1 MKRMFAAAVTL
12 LFLVTAQAARAAGP
26 VKIGFLVKSPE
37 NGWFQNEWKFAEQAS
52 KDLNFQLVKIGTPDG
67 EKVVSAIDNLAAQG
81 AQGFVICT
89 PDVKLGPAIV
99 AQAKRLKLK
108 VIAVDD
114 RFVDASGNP
123 LTKVPYLG
131 ISAGKIGEKVGETLA
146 TEMKRRGWNP
156 AETAA
161 LVLTN
166 YELQTAKERTDGA
179 KKALLAAGFPEA
191 NIKEGSQGKL
201 TDDVQ
206 NSLTMADPIITRN
219 ATFKNWLVYSLNEES
234 VVGAVRA
241 LENRGYKPANI
252 IGVGINGGAVAV
264 NEFKKPTATGF
275 YGTILLEAKVHG
287 YETAKMMYEW
297 IANGKQP
304 PLDTRTAGT
313 LLTRDN
319 YVKVL
324 TEGGLA
330 DELK

>member
-1 MKRMFAAAVTL
+1 MKRVFAVAAMFLALSAAQV
-12 LFLVTAQAARAAGP
+12 ARAAGP
-26 VKIGFLVKSPE
+26 VKMGFLVKSPE

-52 KDLNFQLVKIGTPDG
+52 KDLGFQLIKIGTPDG
-67 EKVVSAIDNLAAQG
+67 EKVVAAIDNLAAQG
-81 AQGFVICT
+81 AQGFVVCT

-99 AQAKRLKLK
+99 AQAARLNLK

-114 RFVDASGNP
+114 RFVDAGGSP
-123 LTKVPYLG
+123 LTQVPYLG

-146 TEMKRRGWNP
+146 AEMKKRGWKT
-156 AETAA
+156 ADTAA

-179 KKALLAAGFPEA
+179 KKALLASGFPEA

-219 ATFKNWLVYSLNEES
+219 SSFKNWLVYSLNEES
-234 VVGAVRA
+234 VTGAVRA

-264 NEFKKPTATGF
+264 NEFKKATPTGF

-297 IANGKQP
+297 VANGKQP
-304 PLDTRTAGT
+304 PPDTRTAGA

-324 TEGGLA
+324 TDSGLA

>member
-1 MKRMFAAAVTL
+1 MKRMLAAALTCLSL
-12 LFLVTAQAARAAGP
+12 LAAPAARGAAP

-52 KDLNFQLVKIGTPDG
+52 KELGFTLVKIGTPDG

-89 PDVKLGPAIV
+89 PDVKLGPAIA
-99 AQAKRLKLK
+99 AQATRLKLK

-114 RFVDASGNP
+114 RFVDAAGNP
-123 LTKVPYLG
+123 LTQIPYLG

-146 TEMKRRGWNP
+146 AEMKKRGWSP

-252 IGVGINGGAVAV
+252 VGVGINGGAVAV

-275 YGTILLEAKVHG
+275 YGTILLEARVHG

-297 IANGKQP
+297 IAKGKQP
-304 PLDTRTAGT
+304 APDTRTAGT
-313 LLTRDN
+313 LLTREN

-324 TEGGLA
+324 TDGGLA
-330 DELK
+330 DQLK

>member
-1 MKRMFAAAVTL
+1 MVLSLA
-12 LFLVTAQAARAAGP
+12 TAQVARAADA

-37 NGWFQNEWKFAEQAS
+37 NGWFQNEWKFADQAA
-52 KDLNFQLVKIGTPDG
+52 KELGFQLIKIGTPDG

-99 AQAKRLKLK
+99 AQSKRLNLK

-114 RFVDASGNP
+114 RFVDAGGKP
-123 LTKVPYLG
+123 IEAVPYLG

-146 TEMKRRGWNP
+146 AEMKKRGWNP

-179 KKALLAAGFPEA
+179 KKALLAAGFPAA

-219 ATFKNWLVYSLNEES
+219 STVKNWLVYSLNEES

-241 LENRGYKPANI
+241 LENRGFKPANI

-287 YETAKMMYEW
+287 YETAKMMYQW
-297 IANGKQP
+297 IAKGQQP
-304 PLDTRTAGT
+304 PPDSRTAGT
-313 LLTRDN
+313 LLTREN

-324 TEGGLA
+324 TESGLA
-330 DELK
+330 DQLK

>member
-1 MKRMFAAAVTL
+1 MKRLIALAVTTLSL
-12 LFLVTAQAARAAGP
+12 LMAGAAQAAGP

-52 KDLNFQLVKIGTPDG
+52 KDLGFQLIKIGTPDG

-81 AQGFVICT
+81 AQGLVICT

-99 AQAKRLKLK
+99 AQAKRLNLK

-114 RFVDASGNP
+114 RFVDAGGQP
-123 LTKVPYLG
+123 LTQVPYLG
-131 ISAGKIGEKVGETLA
+131 ISAGKIGEKVGETLMA
-146 TEMKRRGWNP
+146 ELKKRGWNP
-156 AETAA
+156 AQTAA

-191 NIKEGSQGKL
+191 NIKEASQGKL

-219 ATFKNWLVYSLNEES
+219 SQFKSWLVYSLNEES

-241 LENRGYKPANI
+241 LENRGVKPADI
-252 IGVGINGGAVAV
+252 IGVGINGGTVAV

-275 YGTILLEAKVHG
+275 YGTILLAAKDHG
-287 YETAKMMYEW
+287 YQTAKMMYEW
-297 IANGKQP
+297 IASEKAP
-304 PLDTRTAGT
+304 PPDTRTTGT

-324 TEGGLA
+324 TDSGLA

>member
-1 MKRMFAAAVTL
+1 MKRVLATAVTFLCLAAAPIT
-12 LFLVTAQAARAAGP
+12 RAAGP

-52 KDLNFQLVKIGTPDG
+52 KDLGFQLIKIGTPDG

-81 AQGFVICT
+81 VQGFVICT

-99 AQAKRLKLK
+99 AQANRLKLK

-114 RFVDASGNP
+114 RFVDAGGNP
-123 LTKVPYLG
+123 LTQVPYLG
-131 ISAGKIGEKVGETLA
+131 ISAGKIGEKVGDTLA
-146 TEMKRRGWNP
+146 AEMKRRGWNA

-179 KKALLAAGFPEA
+179 KKALLAAGFPAA

-219 ATFKNWLVYSLNEES
+219 SQFKNWLLYSLNEES

-252 IGVGINGGAVAV
+252 IGVGINGGTVAV

-297 IANGKQP
+297 IASGKQP
-304 PLDTRTAGT
+304 PPDTRTAGA

-324 TEGGLA
+324 TDSGLA

>member
-1 MKRMFAAAVTL
+1 MRRGLAAVVFLAATVHGAAA
-12 LFLVTAQAARAAGP
+12 ADP

-37 NGWFQNEWKFAEQAS
+37 NGWFQNEWKFADQAAT
-52 KDLNFQLVKIGTPDG
+52 DLKFQVVKIGTPDG
-67 EKVVSAIDNLAAQG
+67 EKVVSAIDNLASQG

-99 AQAKRLKLK
+99 AQASRLKLK

-114 RFVDASGNP
+114 RFVDASNKP
-123 LTKVPYLG
+123 MEKVHYLG

-146 TEMKRRGWNP
+146 AEMKKRGWSN
-156 AETAA
+156 ADTAA

-166 YELQTAKERTDGA
+166 DELQTAKERTDGA
-179 KKALLAAGFPEA
+179 KKALLAAGFPAA
-191 NIKEGSQGKL
+191 NIKESSQGKL

-206 NSLTMADPIITRN
+206 NSLTMADPVITRN
-219 ATFKNWLVYSLNEES
+219 STVKNWLVYALNEES

-241 LENRGYKPANI
+241 LENRGFKPANI

-287 YETAKMMYEW
+287 YSTAQMLYEW
-297 IANGKQP
+297 ISKGKEP

-324 TEGGLA
+324 TDSGLA
-330 DELK
+330 DSLK

>member
-1 MKRMFAAAVTL
+1 M
-12 LFLVTAQAARAAGP
+12 
-26 VKIGFLVKSPE
+26 
-37 NGWFQNEWKFAEQAS
+37 
-52 KDLNFQLVKIGTPDG
+52 
-67 EKVVSAIDNLAAQG
+67 
-81 AQGFVICT
+81 
-89 PDVKLGPAIV
+89 KLGPAIV
-99 AQAKRLKLK
+99 AQANRLKLK

-114 RFVDASGNP
+114 RFADASGQP
-123 LTKVPYLG
+123 MTQVHYLG

-146 TEMKRRGWNP
+146 AEMKRRGFKP

-179 KKALLAAGFPEA
+179 KKALLEAGFPAA

-206 NSLTMADPIITRN
+206 NALNMADPIITRN
-219 ATFKNWLVYSLNEES
+219 ASFKNWLVYSLNEES

-241 LENRGYKPANI
+241 LENRGFKPANI
-252 IGVGINGGAVAV
+252 IGVGINGGTVGV

-275 YGTILLEAKVHG
+275 YGTILLAAKVHG
-287 YETAKMMYEW
+287 YTTAQMLYEW
-297 IANGKQP
+297 ISAGKEP

-313 LLTRDN
+313 LITRDN

-324 TEGGLA
+324 TESGLA
-330 DELK
+330 DQLK

>member
-1 MKRMFAAAVTL
+1 MKRMVAALGTFVS
-12 LFLVTAQAARAAGP
+12 LVLASPALAAGP

-37 NGWFQNEWKFAEQAS
+37 NGWFQNEWKFAEQAA
-52 KDLNFQLVKIGTPDG
+52 KEFGFQLIKIGTPDG

-99 AQAKRLKLK
+99 AQAARDKLK
-108 VIAVDD
+108 VISVDD
-114 RFVDASGNP
+114 RFVDAGGNP
-123 LTKVPYLG
+123 LTQVPYLG

-146 TEMKRRGWNP
+146 AEMKKRGWNP
-156 AETAA
+156 SETAA

-191 NIKEGSQGKL
+191 NIKESSQGKL

-219 ATFKNWLVYSLNEES
+219 STFKNWLVYSLNEES

-252 IGVGINGGAVAV
+252 VGVGINGGAVAV

-275 YGTILLEAKVHG
+275 YGTILLEARVHG
-287 YETAKMMYEW
+287 YETAKMMYSW
-297 IANGKQP
+297 IAKGTQP
-304 PLDTRTAGT
+304 ALDTRTAGT

>member
-1 MKRMFAAAVTL
+1 MKRMFAALVTL
-12 LFLVTAQAARAAGP
+12 LLTSQGALAAGP

-52 KDLNFQLVKIGTPDG
+52 KDLGFQLVKIGTPDG

-99 AQAKRLKLK
+99 AQAGRLKLK

-114 RFVDASGNP
+114 RFVDAGGSP
-123 LTKVPYLG
+123 LTQVPYLG

-146 TEMKRRGWNP
+146 SEMKRRGWNP

-179 KKALLAAGFPEA
+179 KKALLAAGFPEG

-219 ATFKNWLVYSLNEES
+219 SSFKNWLVYSLNEES

-252 IGVGINGGAVAV
+252 VGVGINGGAVAV

-297 IANGKQP
+297 IASSKQP
-304 PLDTRTAGT
+304 PLDTRTAGS

>member
-1 MKRMFAAAVTL
+1 MKRLFVAAIAFGSL
-12 LFLVTAQAARAAGP
+12 LTGQATHAADA

-52 KDLNFQLVKIGTPDG
+52 KEFNFQLIKIGTPDA

-99 AQAKRLKLK
+99 AQANRHKMK

-114 RFVDASGNP
+114 RFVDAAGKP
-123 LTKVPYLG
+123 LITVHYLG

-146 TEMKRRGWNP
+146 AEMKKRGWDP
-156 AETAA
+156 KDTAA

-166 YELQTAKERTDGA
+166 YELETAKERTDGA
-179 KKALLAAGFPEA
+179 KKALLAAGFPAE
-191 NIKEGSQGKL
+191 NFKEGSQGKL

-206 NSLTMADPIITRN
+206 NSMTMADPIITRN
-219 ATFKNWLVYSLNEES
+219 SQVKHWLVYSLNEES
-234 VVGAVRA
+234 VVGAVHA
-241 LENRGYKPANI
+241 LQNRGFKPADI

-264 NEFKKPTATGF
+264 NEFKRPTPTGF

-287 YETAKMMYEW
+287 YETAKMMYQW
-297 IANGKQP
+297 ISSGKEP
-304 PLDTRTAGT
+304 SLDTRTTGT

-324 TEGGLA
+324 TDAGLA
-330 DELK
+330 DEVK